1 MRKNIF
7 KFGAA
12 LTAAMMV
19 FSATA
24 SLAFADEVE
33 TATEPETVVSDVVEA
48 PVEETADT
56 EEPEEAEEVQ
66 IPLETE
72 EITVEDMQAEAEVE
86 AAAAV
91 ADVATGSSIDIQEAN
106 MNATVD
112 DNYYTVSVPFT
123 ATSAPAQMSF
133 FVYDI
138 TKIAGN
144 QNNQVGFSAETPVG
158 YINQYAGAAEGTYT
172 FKLSKADYNEN
183 SIIVVKIG
191 GTGVATP
198 DAASYS
204 LKNASQGGG
213 DVLYGDINNDGS
225 YDTKDTLLVLQYG
238 ANKIQLTGDQ
248 AKAADVNLDG
258 SYDTKD
264 TLLILQY
271 GAHKITELPQ
281 PVK

>member
-1 MRKNIF
+1 MKKNIF

-33 TATEPETVVSDVVEA
+33 TVEEPETVASDVVEA
-48 PVEETADT
+48 PAEETD
-56 EEPEEAEEVQ
+56 EAAEEEVQ

-72 EITVEDMQAEAEVE
+72 EITAEDMQAEAEAEVE

-91 ADVATGSSIDIQEAN
+91 ADVATGSAIDIQESDIK
-106 MNATVD
+106 ATVD
-112 DNYYTVSVPFT
+112 DNYYTVSVPFKV
-123 ATSAPAQMSF
+123 TSAPAQMSF

-144 QNNQVGFSAETPVG
+144 QNNAVGFSAETPVG
-158 YINQYAGAAEGTYT
+158 YINQYPGTAEGTYT

-191 GTGVATP
+191 GTGVDTP

-213 DVLYGDINNDGS
+213 DVTLGDVDQNGKIDMDDAGLVMQFFLEK
-225 YDTKDTLLVLQYG
+225 TTLTDVQKQA
-238 ANKIQLTGDQ
+238 ANVDKASTNIDMDDAGKIMQFFLE
-248 AKAADVNLDG
+248 
-258 SYDTKD
+258 
-264 TLLILQY
+264 
-271 GAHKITELPQ
+271 KITSFE
-281 PVK
+281 